1 MKEKGFFNTHL
12 KKVDGLIFVDDE
24 TSENIS
30 FMKDKI
36 EVRCTSNM
44 RGETLSVSYNGLMI
58 SIRVEDVEDII
69 RETREEENYEA

>member
-30 FMKDKI
+30 FMRDKI
-36 EVRCTSNM
+36 EVRCTSNT
-44 RGETLSVSYNGLMI
+44 RGETLSISYNGLMI

-69 RETREEENYEA
+69 RETRGEEEYEA